1 MDARRVR
8 VRRVPQEEKLIVR
21 KSAPKWQEM
30 DIVRIKI
37 DGNGSDLEAS
47 SSYVPD
53 IFTVLA
59 VRPDPMAIEHAKN
72 TAVED
77 PGAEHRYT
85 LRSYL
90 NGRTFVLTQSCL
102 QDIDA
107 KFRRY
112 ALAFFKGHFI
122 KVREALEDKL
132 GIVEDIKEDDPIFY
146 EPDDHED
153 DIGEED
159 CDDTEDEEE
168 AQVSRWRRRQIV
180 EEEDDEYSD
189 LDNRPQRRSWRGD

>member
-1 MDARRVR
+1 MEARRVR
-8 VRRVPQEEKLIVR
+8 VRRVSPEEKLIVR
-21 KSAPKWQEM
+21 KSAPKWSEM

-59 VRPDPMAIEHAKN
+59 VRIDPMAVEHAKN
-72 TAVED
+72 PAVED

-102 QDIDA
+102 QDIDV

-112 ALAFFKGHFI
+112 ALSFFKGHFI

-132 GIVEDIKEDDPIFY
+132 GEVEDIKEDDPVFY

-153 DIGEED
+153 DDIVEDD
-159 CDDTEDEEE
+159 CDDEAEEE
-168 AQVSRWRRRQIV
+168 APVSRGRRPRVV
-180 EEEDDEYSD
+180 EDEDDEYSD
-189 LDNRPQRRSWRGD
+189 FDSRPQRRSWRGD